1 MRNFK
6 TGRAALI
13 SGIGVAVIALAPSA
27 QAADLGSANVSC
39 TLYNGAA
46 SFSGAPG
53 DTFTL
58 NFQGCDPGAGGT
70 AGNITWDS
78 ATITGPAG
86 WTSPRTVNADGPQV
100 FTIAAGAASGTY
112 ANGVYFVT
120 PARGVSVTV
129 SGGSGGSSLPSWWK
143 QYQRVNREEACRTGW
158 NPTYGMW
165 ANGGRGAW
173 TCVQELYYSGSSW
186 LTR

>member
-1 MRNFK
+1 MRIRK
-6 TGRAALI
+6 SLVAILGTALSAAAI
-13 SGIGVAVIALAPSA
+13 TVAPSA
-27 QAADLGSANVSC
+27 SAADLGTAFVSC

-46 SFSGAPG
+46 SFTGVPG

-58 NFQGCDPGAGGT
+58 NFQGCGGGGAGD
-70 AGNITWDS
+70 ITWDS

-165 ANGGRGAW
+165 ANGGRGGW
-173 TCVQELYYSGSSW
+173 TCVQELYYSGGSW